1 MKKFLK
7 ILALTIC
14 ILMTSA
20 CVFARDSATKLRD
33 DIIVQLNGE
42 IIDFTDANGDKVEA
56 QIMNDR
62 TMVPMRKIFEVL
74 GAEVEWDG
82 ENRIVTGKK
91 EDTEIKL
98 QIGNNI
104 ATKKISE
111 ETKNIE
117 LDVTPTIVNGRTLVP
132 VRFIAESLD
141 KKVGWDAENRAVII
155 IDSDEIENKIKNNA
169 SNLYELLTNKFEDP
183 KTYEADLVLNGTIKD
198 SEQSKIKGN
207 MNIKVNETAVEI
219 HLNLNSDEK
228 DFKDIDASVILDIK
242 NYTVYVKSDSIKN
255 SDGMWV
261 KYEFDDEEKESMK
274 RVFDE
279 LKKSQELD
287 TKYIFNNLIDEK
299 NFTLDFYKELNQI
312 VEMVTKVAGN
322 DNLKK
327 SGNTKYEFSMDMD
340 DLINAMSTQM
350 SSIEI
355 LALKAK
361 YAFNMTLDFEI
372 NNNIATKSN
381 FSLAIGN
388 SKQKLELDLKAT
400 LKNYNKSIKI
410 QYPSSKDVIT
420 SEELE
425 RKNAEAVVPKMQFSL
440 FTTQLGGLR
449 EAVQTAITTAKGEE
463 AIRGNARSNAQLAN
477 FVARGGYEAVTEEGW
492 LNQAEAENLSCTL
505 IVPQY
510 AKDVLEIELPNISV
524 KVSNNKE
531 EQVSYYVTP
540 KGQVFGWPPY
550 EYDGKSYVTGSVTV
564 KDELGEE
571 LSNFKAI
578 QKSKV
583 IIYFKDT
590 KEVIIVK
597 NGAKTRFEKGSLE
610 DIEIL
615 LRRENSYKGSDIV
628 LSSDFKTG
636 INQLQECVQTTR
648 VKAKGDEAIIG
659 NARSNAQLANF
670 VARGGYEVLTKDEK
684 GDKLWLVQ
692 SDADSLPCT
701 QINKKYA
708 GNILGAELPTIK
720 VKTYKGANQE
730 LSYFVTP
737 KGQVFCWPPYIEN
750 NKSYVTS
757 TVTVKKGITLT
768 SNAEDYKTA
777 AEYKRTEATKAEE
790 VVLYFP
796 DTNEYVVVSNRK
808 SDIPLVAVKGNVNGD
823 TKIGVWYKNSTL
835 SSSDEIVRG
844 VAMGIDFSK
853 YNNVR

>member
-14 ILMTSA
+14 ILMASA
-20 CVFARDSATKLRD
+20 CVFASDSATKLRD

-91 EDTEIKL
+91 EGTEIKL

-169 SNLYELLTNKFEDP
+169 SNLYELLTNKFENP
-183 KTYEADLVLNGTIKD
+183 KIYEADLVLNGTIKD

-207 MNIKVNETAVEI
+207 MNIKVNETAAEI
-219 HLNLNSDEK
+219 HLTLISDEK
-228 DFKDIDASVILDIK
+228 NFKDIDASVILDIK

-261 KYEFDDEEKESMK
+261 KYELDDEEKESMK

-279 LKKSQELD
+279 LKTSQELD

-340 DLINAMSTQM
+340 DLISIMSTQM
-350 SSIEI
+350 SSLEI
-355 LALKAK
+355 SALKAK

-425 RKNAEAVVPKMQFSL
+425 RKNAEVVVQFSA
-440 FTTQLGGLR
+440 FKIQLGCLR
-449 EAVQTAITTAKGEE
+449 DVVQIAIMTTKGDE
-463 AIRGNARSNAQLAN
+463 AIRGNIRSNAQLAN
-477 FVARGGYEAVTEEGW
+477 FVARGGYDVLTENDW
-492 LNQAEAENLSCTL
+492 LTQAEAENLSCTL
-505 IVPQY
+505 IAPEY
-510 AKDVLEIELPNISV
+510 AKGILEIDLPNISV

-540 KGQVFGWPPY
+540 KREVFCWPPY
-550 EYDGKSYVTGSVTV
+550 EYDGKSYVARDVTV
-564 KDELGEE
+564 KDESGNE

-597 NGAKTRFEKGSLE
+597 NGAKTRFEKGSLA

-615 LRRENSYKGSDIV
+615 LRRENSYKDSDIV

-636 INQLQECVQTTR
+636 IDQLQDCVLTAITT
-648 VKAKGDEAIIG
+648 AKGKEAIRG
-659 NARSNAQLANF
+659 NSRSNAQLANF
-670 VARGGYEVLTKDEK
+670 VARGGYEVLTEDEK
-684 GDKLWLVQ
+684 GDELWLIQ
-692 SDADSLPCT
+692 SDAVSLPCT

-708 GNILGAELPTIK
+708 GNILEAELPTIK

-737 KGQVFCWPPYIEN
+737 KGQVFCWPPYVEN

-768 SNAEDYKTA
+768 STAEDYKTA
-777 AEYKRTEATKAEE
+777 AEYKGTEATKAEE

-808 SDIPLVAVKGNVNGD
+808 SDTPLVAARGNVNGE
-823 TKIGVWYKNSTL
+823 TKIGVWYKNSAL
-835 SSSDEIVRG
+835 SSSDGIVRG
-844 VAMGIDFSK
+844 VAIGIDFSK
-853 YNNVR
+853 YNNKGS

>member
-20 CVFARDSATKLRD
+20 CVFASDSATKLRD

-169 SNLYELLTNKFEDP
+169 SNLYELLTNKFENP

-207 MNIKVNETAVEI
+207 MNIKVNDTAAEI

-228 DFKDIDASVILDIK
+228 DFKDIDVSMILDIK
-242 NYTVYVKSDSIKN
+242 NYIVYVKSDSIKN

-279 LKKSQELD
+279 LKTSQELD

-327 SGNTKYEFSMDMD
+327 SGNTKYEFSIDMD

-381 FSLAIGN
+381 FSLAIGIKN
-388 SKQKLELDLKAT
+388 GSSEQKLELDLRAT
-400 LKNYNKSIKI
+400 LKNYNKLIEI
-410 QYPSSKDVIT
+410 QYPSGKNVIT
-420 SEELE
+420 SKELE
-425 RKNAEAVVPKMQFSL
+425 SRNTGTVVSRALFSS
-440 FTTQLGGLR
+440 FATEMGGLR
-449 EAVQTAITTAKGEE
+449 ESVQTAITTAKGDE
-463 AIRGNARSNAQLAN
+463 AIRG
-477 FVARGGYEAVTEEGW
+477 
-492 LNQAEAENLSCTL
+492 
-505 IVPQY
+505 
-510 AKDVLEIELPNISV
+510 K
-524 KVSNNKE
+524 
-531 EQVSYYVTP
+531 
-540 KGQVFGWPPY
+540 
-550 EYDGKSYVTGSVTV
+550 
-564 KDELGEE
+564 
-571 LSNFKAI
+571 
-578 QKSKV
+578 
-583 IIYFKDT
+583 
-590 KEVIIVK
+590 
-597 NGAKTRFEKGSLE
+597 
-610 DIEIL
+610 
-615 LRRENSYKGSDIV
+615 
-628 LSSDFKTG
+628 
-636 INQLQECVQTTR
+636 
-648 VKAKGDEAIIG
+648 
-659 NARSNAQLANF
+659 ARSNAQLANF
-670 VARGGYEVLTKDEK
+670 VARGGYEVLTKDEN
-684 GDKLWLVQ
+684 GEELWLTRG
-692 SDADSLPCT
+692 DADSLPCT
-701 QINKKYA
+701 QINKKFA
-708 GNILGAELPTIK
+708 TDILGTKLPVRK
-720 VKTYKGANQE
+720 VETYKGSEQE
-730 LSYFVTP
+730 MSYFVTP
-737 KGQVFCWPPYIEN
+737 KGQVFCWPPYVYD
-750 NKSYVTS
+750 NKSYVTNN
-757 TVTVKKGITLT
+757 VTVKKGITLT
-768 SNAEDYKTA
+768 STAEDYETA
-777 AEYKRTEATKAEE
+777 TEHKGTEATKAEE

-808 SDIPLVAVKGNVNGD
+808 SDTPLVAVRGNVNGD

-835 SSSDEIVRG
+835 SSSDGIVRG

-853 YNNVR
+853 YNNEG